1 MYLEW
6 IGTSGSFQIV
16 ARPLEFLSSVKLRP
30 PILRCDGNAGN
41 PFPVK
46 QRNGN
51 LSRDEE
57 GKPGL
62 LSCARILIVP
72 FEWRQV
78 CRGTSLVV
86 SRVSRTLLRLKRED
100 GISLEKL
107 QRKRAS
113 SLLEGRVS

>member
-30 PILRCDGNAGN
+30 PILRCDGN